1 MNENDRERKISAEQ
15 MAIMM
20 YPVIVGTE
28 IISVPAVTEKYTKKG
43 IFWLKYNR

>member
-1 MNENDRERKISAEQ
+1 VNENDRERKISAEQ

-20 YPVIVGTE
+20 YPVVGTG
-28 IISVPAVTEKYTKKG
+28 IISVPAVMVKYTKKK